1 MDPEI
6 EKLRQRMVPGS
17 QVVGLPQYPV
27 DDIKKGQKY
36 ATALPRWISG
46 DTYEGQMYTIDIA
59 TEDMKGKHEGVVFR
73 PYVKPSFLINS
84 SVPRA
89 EMCSNALLF
98 YDAFRGLCR
107 MRIKYAQFM
116 SEGFEQM
123 NINETITEEWVSKK
137 MEFWSKVKE
146 YWKGKLELSYKWEN
160 IK

>member
-1 MDPEI
+1 MSIDNPVIYELPPQTEI
-6 EKLRQRMVPGS
+6 PTV
-17 QVVGLPQYPV
+17 
-27 DDIKKGQKY
+27 I
-36 ATALPRWISG
+36 
-46 DTYEGQMYTIDIA
+46 
-59 TEDMKGKHEGVVFR
+59 
-73 PYVKPSFLINS
+73 

-137 MEFWSKVKE
+137 MEFWAKVKA
-146 YWKGKLELSYKWEN
+146 YWEGKLELSYKWE
-160 IK
+160 KDYFGRT